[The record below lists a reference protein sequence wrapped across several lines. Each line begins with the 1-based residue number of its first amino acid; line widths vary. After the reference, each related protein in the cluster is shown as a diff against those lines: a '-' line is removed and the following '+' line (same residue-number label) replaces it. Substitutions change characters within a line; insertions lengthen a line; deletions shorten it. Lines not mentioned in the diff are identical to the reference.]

1 MMEDNRIDF
10 NKVGIDASFMFGYIM
25 QNAVRCKAFLEQILN
40 IKIDHIEYPEKEKM
54 IGMSTNE
61 ADIIKGR

>member
-1 MMEDNRIDF
+1 MGDNKIDF
-10 NKVGIDASFMFGYIM
+10 SKVGIDDSFMFGYIM

-54 IGMSTNE
+54 IGLSTSA
-61 ADIIKGR
+61 ADIIRGR

>member
-1 MMEDNRIDF
+1 MGDNKIDF
-10 NKVGIDASFMFGYIM
+10 SKVGIDDSFMFGYIM

-54 IGMSTNE
+54 IDLSTSA
-61 ADIIKGR
+61 ADIIKDR